1 MNVVS
6 SPRSPHRLL
15 PVAFSLIGLMAPM
28 NAWSAPLGE
37 VRLSLVKQ
45 PPPPPEK
52 QGPRLAM
59 FLIDCSCS
67 MHSGI
72 KAADAG
78 PGNPRRWDEVRKGL
92 RLVLEQLQQASPG
105 IEARLRFFAT
115 ELDCLPEA
123 RGRLNVPSDI
133 DALMH
138 NVPLAPPEK
147 GVTALWDSAVKC
159 IKQLRQQN
167 RASPFDYWIFG
178 VFGDGEN
185 SPSGGTMVSDR
196 DRDAELAGM
205 QAEGAKPPLVFIVG
219 PEAAA
224 AAERGK
230 FGPMVVVDIG
240 RLLPEPP
247 KKPKDR
253 YTLALAEG
261 QPPGMYL
268 DVPVKP
274 GKHSLSVVVS
284 GAPDPFTLK
293 TAASGNPPC
302 TISPSTLR
310 VTGGTPASL
319 ELDFG
324 KNVDA
329 ASTSSVRLE
338 FAAEPAKPDSVDVGG
353 TTSVTFTFKADG
365 TLPSEKWML
374 VHDPAVRRGG
384 RASFTAIPGVAT
396 SQQWVFRGPNGVTEV
411 ENVRENQPVVSHAF
425 SVPGTWQ
432 CEFTCVSEAGDKRS
446 RKADPIECVDA
457 DFTVDPAEASVG
469 LGEEVAFTIKP
480 ASDATATYACFLDAV
495 PLATAGDGTKAV
507 VPKGELD
514 QSGRHVL
521 AVVAR
526 SKLGGFEWRHEVPIK
541 VIAKPQIGVIP
552 TDFIEG
558 RVDIPFTITVAGD
571 VGESVDVLAN
581 GKHIDKYPVVYA
593 DDESKT
599 SIEARIP
606 AADITA
612 PQVAVEVR
620 PAKEGSCKPG
630 TATLKGRSAI
640 LHAALK
646 RPLPG
651 AQVSEKGGTA
661 IVLEPEGDHA
671 GDVGDVQFDVAFA
684 APGATPES
692 GSSLAASKTGKW
704 TIAMPPSSRLGLVD
718 VYAKPQG
725 GRLRPEVFP
734 EGKDWEKIG
743 SFRVVAAPRPVA
755 YALSIAGLLGTLGL
769 LWAFLSGNEGR
780 TWRLETSFTDPKS
793 PTNDMDGGF
802 IPVGK
807 KKKRPSSL
815 TADAGFVPYQGWN
828 WWPRFFGGKH
838 AAIPMWLIA
847 DRNADDPRAAWLT
860 QATLKSPNHVIKVI
874 GESPDDPF
882 LQLPTSDWGWIDP
895 TSPYDPV
902 HAGRETF
909 SRTWKLTMP
918 TTSTRAGGSLWLRM
932 RQRPLGHPNELWIFW
947 GAAACALALAIYLL
961 KHFHIFS
968 SL

>member
-1 MNVVS
+1 MLAVVLAILGLI
-6 SPRSPHRLL
+6 PP
-15 PVAFSLIGLMAPM
+15 FSAL
-28 NAWSAPLGE
+28 SAPLGE
-37 VRLSLVKQ
+37 VRLALVKQ

-52 QGPRLAM
+52 QGPRVAL

-72 KAADAG
+72 QSADAG

-105 IEARLRFFAT
+105 IEVRLRFFAT
-115 ELDCLPEA
+115 SLDCLPPA
-123 RGRLNVPSDI
+123 RVRLNVPSDV

-138 NVPLAPPEK
+138 DVPLAPPEK
-147 GVTALWDSAVKC
+147 GVTALWDSVVTC
-159 IKQLRQQN
+159 IRELRREN
-167 RASPFDYWIFG
+167 KASPLDYWLFG

-196 DRDAELAGM
+196 ERDAQLADM
-205 QAEGAKPPLVFIVG
+205 QKEGAKPPLVLIVG

-224 AAERGK
+224 AAKRGM

-240 RLLPEPP
+240 KLLPEPP

-253 YTLALAEG
+253 YALALADG
-261 QPPGMYL
+261 QPLGMYL
-268 DVPVKP
+268 DVPAKA
-274 GKHSLSVVVS
+274 GRHSLSVVVN
-284 GAPDPFTLK
+284 GPPDSLRLK
-293 TAASGNPPC
+293 PTVSGNPPC
-302 TISPSTLR
+302 TISPSTLK
-310 VTGGTPASL
+310 VTSGSPASL

-324 KNVDA
+324 KSVDA
-329 ASTSSVRLE
+329 AANASVRLD
-338 FAAEPAKPDSVDVGG
+338 FTAEPTQTDSLDIDGA
-353 TTSVTFTFKADG
+353 TSVTFTFKADG
-365 TLPSEKWML
+365 TLPPEKWTL
-374 VHDPAVRRGG
+374 VHDPAVKRGG
-384 RASFTAIPGVAT
+384 RTSFTAIPGSAT

-411 ENVRENQPVVSHAF
+411 ENVPANQPVVSHTF
-425 SVPGTWQ
+425 SVPGMWQ

-446 RKADPIECVDA
+446 RKAEPIECVDA
-457 DFTVDPAEASVG
+457 DFTMDPPKASVG
-469 LGEEVAFTIKP
+469 LGEEIGFTIKP
-480 ASDATATYACFLDAV
+480 TSEATANYACFLDGK
-495 PLATAGDGTKAV
+495 PLVTPSDGTRVV
-507 VPKGELD
+507 VPKGMLD

-541 VIAKPQIGVIP
+541 ALAKPQIGVIP
-552 TDFIEG
+552 TDFVEG
-558 RVDIPFTITVAGD
+558 RVDIPFTIKVAGD
-571 VGESVDVLAN
+571 VGESVDVFAN

-593 DDESKT
+593 DEKSKD
-599 SIEARIP
+599 SFPARIP
-606 AADITA
+606 AADIST
-612 PQVAVEVR
+612 PQVSVEVR
-620 PAKEGSCKPG
+620 PAKEGSCQPG
-630 TATLKGRSAI
+630 AAILKGRAASI
-640 LHAALK
+640 HAALK
-646 RPLPG
+646 KPLPG
-651 AQVSEKGGTA
+651 TQVSEKGGTA
-661 IVLEPEGDHA
+661 LVLEPEGDHA

-684 APGATPES
+684 APGTTPES
-692 GSSLAASKTGKW
+692 GSSLAASKTSKW
-704 TIAMPPSSRLGLVD
+704 TIAMPPFSRLGLVD

-725 GRLRPEVFP
+725 GRLQPKVFP

-743 SFRVVAAPRPVA
+743 SYRVVAAPRPVA
-755 YALSIAGLLGTLGL
+755 YALSVAGLLGALGL

-807 KKKRPSSL
+807 RKKRPSSL
-815 TADAGFVPYQGWN
+815 TADGGFVPYQGWN
-828 WWPRFFGGKH
+828 WWPRFLGGKH
-838 AAIPMWLIA
+838 AAIPMWVIA

-860 QATLKSPNHVIKVI
+860 EATLKSPNHVIKII

-902 HAGRETF
+902 HAGRESF

-918 TTSTRAGGSLWLRM
+918 TTSARPGGSLWLRM

-947 GAAACALALAIYLL
+947 GTAACALALAIYLL